1 MNENFDEELSA
12 EEREAFDR
20 LAREKQPPALLE
32 TQVIRTLKEAQ
43 LLRQP
48 TTHWRHRAP
57 RVVGLLAAS
66 LLLFFGGAV
75 VGANW
80 WGTRAPRPGPGSPK
94 FMLVLNSG
102 APSQPRSL
110 EEVKRIVEE
119 YRGWA
124 SGLRQQGISVE
135 GEKLKEEIRIVGED
149 QTRQQKRISG
159 FFLIGAHDF
168 DEAVQIASGC
178 PHLKYGGTI
187 EVRQI
192 DRF

>member
-1 MNENFDEELSA
+1 MKENFDEELSA

-32 TQVIRTLKEAQ
+32 THVIKTLKEAR
-43 LLRQP
+43 LLRQS
-48 TTHWRHRAP
+48 TTQWRRRAP
-57 RVVGLLAAS
+57 RIVGLLAAS
-66 LLLFFGGAV
+66 LLIFLGGAV

-80 WGTRAPRPGPGSPK
+80 WGARASRPGPNSPR
-94 FMLVLNSG
+94 FMLVLN
-102 APSQPRSL
+102 AAEPSRPRSL
-110 EEVKRIVEE
+110 EEIKQIVEE

-124 SGLRQQGISVE
+124 SNLRDQGISVE
-135 GEKLKEEIRIVGED
+135 GEKLKEEIRVVGED
-149 QTRQQKRISG
+149 QARQQKRISG
-159 FFLIGAHDF
+159 YFLVGAPDF
-168 DEAVQIASGC
+168 DQAVQIASGC

>member
-1 MNENFDEELSA
+1 MNENFEEELSA

-32 TQVIRTLKEAQ
+32 TQVIRSLKEAQ

-48 TTHWRHRAP
+48 TTQWRRRAP
-57 RVVGLLAAS
+57 RIVGLLAAS
-66 LLLFFGGAV
+66 LLIFFGGV
-75 VGANW
+75 LVGAKW
-80 WGTRAPRPGPGSPK
+80 WGARASRPGPSSPR
-94 FMLVLNSG
+94 FMLVLN
-102 APSQPRSL
+102 AAEPSRPRSL
-110 EEVKRIVEE
+110 EEVKRIVDE

-124 SGLRQQGISVE
+124 SGLRDQGISVE
-135 GEKLKEEIRIVGED
+135 GEKLKEEIRVVGED
-149 QTRQQKRISG
+149 QARQQKRISG
-159 FFLIGAHDF
+159 YFLIGAPDF
-168 DEAVQIASGC
+168 DQAVQIASGC